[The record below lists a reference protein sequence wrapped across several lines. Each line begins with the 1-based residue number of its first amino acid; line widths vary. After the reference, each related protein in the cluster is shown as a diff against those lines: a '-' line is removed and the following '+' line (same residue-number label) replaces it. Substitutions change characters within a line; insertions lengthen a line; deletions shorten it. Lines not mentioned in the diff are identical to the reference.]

1 MFNFARS
8 LSKFRDH
15 DSPKLPQP
23 LAKTIAAH
31 AHDTPAT
38 APMTKPSA
46 HKASAP
52 AAKPDFTPF
61 MQMACEFM
69 IISDGQGQITYAN
82 DALYDVM
89 MLEPAQKEALSFL
102 KIFHEEDRPHIRNTI
117 QTMRLSADDMDKP
130 EMDFEARLA
139 SNDGQDHWVMWQ
151 VRGEGDL
158 TYCTGRDITDNKS
171 QRDQISKSEEQL
183 VQAESIGRFGRW
195 QWTIGQEE
203 FEWSD
208 ELFRIF
214 GLSADDFTPTIQN
227 IYAMVHED
235 DQDRMDQT
243 FQRAVI
249 NQNHF
254 DVDFCIQ
261 RPDGEQRFIRCEG
274 RCKSNHDGEVIT
286 LYGIMQDMS
295 ERIIYENELRSAKED
310 AEKACAARTQFLANM
325 SHELRTPLNAIIGF
339 SEMIESEVLGPAGNP
354 KYPEY
359 GTHIR
364 QSGAHLLDLIGDILD
379 MAKIEAG
386 KYDLDTEDVNM
397 HDLLT
402 NAMTMIRPRADEKH
416 LTITQDGTFRDDLV
430 MQLDRRA
437 CLQVML
443 NILSNAVKFTP
454 ENGHIALRCEEH
466 NHSIAMTISDNGIGI
481 PATKLASIT
490 NPFEQVSSHYTR
502 DHEGSG
508 LGLAITKELVELHGG
523 TLKIK
528 SQIDVGTD
536 VTITLPLSS

>member
-1 MFNFARS
+1 MFNFALS
-8 LSKFRDH
+8 LSKFRES
-15 DSPKLPQP
+15 DSPKPPKP
-23 LAKTIAAH
+23 LAGGGITRRAKQQVKTADMPADKP
-31 AHDTPAT
+31 AVDFAPLLAMSHD
-38 APMTKPSA
+38 
-46 HKASAP
+46 
-52 AAKPDFTPF
+52 FL
-61 MQMACEFM
+61 
-69 IISDGQGQITYAN
+69 IISNDSGDLLYAN
-82 DALYDVM
+82 DSLYDALCLDDV
-89 MLEPAQKEALSFL
+89 QKSQLNFL
-102 KIFHEEDRPHIRNTI
+102 KIFHEDDRPYIRNTI
-117 QTMRLSADDMDKP
+117 QTMTFSADQMDVP
-130 EMDFEARLA
+130 MLDFEARLA
-139 SNDGQDHWVMWQ
+139 TRDGSEKWALWQ
-151 VRGEGDL
+151 VRGDAGQ
-158 TYCTGRDITDNKS
+158 TYCTGRDITD
-171 QRDQISKSEEQL
+171 SKTQKATIAKGEEQL

-195 QWTIGQEE
+195 QWTIGQDH

-208 ELFRIF
+208 ELFSIF
-214 GLSADDFTPTIQN
+214 GLESDAFTPTIQN

-249 NQNHF
+249 NQNDF
-254 DVDFCIQ
+254 DVDFAIE
-261 RPDGEQRFIRCEG
+261 RPDGQKRYIRCEG
-274 RCKSNHDGEVIT
+274 RCKSNQDGEVIT

-295 ERIIYENELRSAKED
+295 ERILYERELRTAKED

-339 SEMIESEVLGPAGNP
+339 SEMIEGEVLGPAGND
-354 KYPEY
+354 KYIEY
-359 GTHIR
+359 GAHIR

-386 KYDLDTEDVNM
+386 KYELDLEAIQIGDVL
-397 HDLLT
+397 DSAL
-402 NAMTMIRPRADEKH
+402 TMIRPRADEKH
-416 LTITQDGTFRDDLV
+416 ITLRQDSRFDKDVTLTG
-430 MQLDRRA
+430 DRRA

-454 ENGHIALRCEEH
+454 ENGDVRVDCAVHK
-466 NHSIAMTISDNGIGI
+466 HSIALTISDNGIGI

-528 SQIDVGTD
+528 SQIDVGTA
-536 VTITLPLSS
+536 VTITLPYTS